1 MKNYWVWLLIEFE
14 GKKPKQKNNHPKMFA
29 CLANI
34 AEWSKVRSREK
45 QTQKLY
51 CHSEQKQTPD
61 TISVFLLLIPP
72 AITVELPWQMLR
84 ITYMIK
90 YSSIEY
96 INCHNC
102 C

>member
-1 MKNYWVWLLIEFE
+1 
-14 GKKPKQKNNHPKMFA
+14 MFA

-72 AITVELPWQMLR
+72 AITVELP
-84 ITYMIK
+84 
-90 YSSIEY
+90 
-96 INCHNC
+96 
-102 C
+102 